1 VTIRSALLGRLND
14 LRDAITTIPDARS
27 WRACALV
34 YLLFLTC
41 AAPIGLLSGLLKPG
55 VPRQSA
61 TETIAAGVFLFARPA
76 LVEEIV
82 FRGLLLPRDPRSIPR
97 SRAVPVAIVAL
108 AVYVGAHPLN
118 ALLTWPAS
126 LTVFGNPVYLGLTTL
141 LGIACTAAYWI
152 SKSIWPPVAMHW
164 VTVIV
169 WLWLLGG
176 QTLLTKG

>member
-1 VTIRSALLGRLND
+1 LND
-14 LRDAITTIPDARS
+14 LRKAILTRPDART
-27 WRACALV
+27 WGACALV

-41 AAPIGLLSGLLKPG
+41 AAPIGLLSGLLRAGAPHL
-55 VPRQSA
+55 SA
-61 TETIAAGVFLFARPA
+61 TEMIAAGVLLLGRPA

-82 FRGLLLPRDPRSIPR
+82 FRGLLLPRDPRSIR
-97 SRAVPVAIVAL
+97 RGRVVAVAAAAL
-108 AVYVGAHPLN
+108 IVYVGAHPLN

-126 LTVFGNPVYLGLTTL
+126 LVVFGNPVYLLLTTF

-152 SKSIWPPVAMHW
+152 SRSIWPPVVMHW

-176 QTLLTKG
+176 QARLGQG